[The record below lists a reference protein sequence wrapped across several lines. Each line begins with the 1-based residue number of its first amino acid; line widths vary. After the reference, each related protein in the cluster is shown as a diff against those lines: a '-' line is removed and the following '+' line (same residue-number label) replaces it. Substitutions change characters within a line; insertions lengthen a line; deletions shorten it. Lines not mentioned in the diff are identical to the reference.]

1 MTPTCPLIVQMLIA
15 DPIISQGLN
24 GQILFLSLINLIFKV
39 TTDQTLTKLEDFN
52 VVTVMNVY
60 SNVVKSCTS
69 PIKRRKRH
77 SILIVNGVGVG
88 VGVGFPFHS
97 SLLVASDTGFLPT
110 KLLYFAFP

>member
-88 VGVGFPFHS
+88 FPFHS

-110 KLLYFAFP
+110 ELLYFAFP